1 MRIVQ
6 AITCTGAFP
15 LPGPPSPSSAQVHG
29 QTPSTALRMQRE
41 RTPDG
46 GPLESL
52 MSPLTVASTPSPF
65 LCFKTVLP
73 FVHSGK

>member
-1 MRIVQ
+1 MECELFRRLPAQVR
-6 AITCTGAFP
+6 FP
-15 LPGPPSPSSAQVHG
+15 SLAPPSPSSAQVHG

-41 RTPDG
+41 RTPDR
-46 GPLESL
+46 GPLEKPRV
-52 MSPLTVASTPSPF
+52 SPDCCLHTF